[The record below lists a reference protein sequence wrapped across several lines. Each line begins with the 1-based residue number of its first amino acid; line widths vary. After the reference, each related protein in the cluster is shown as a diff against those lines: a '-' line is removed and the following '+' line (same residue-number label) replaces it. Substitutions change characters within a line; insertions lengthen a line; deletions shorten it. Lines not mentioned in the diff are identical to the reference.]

1 MTKFSSN
8 PQFKALNWDVYHS
21 EGVKNGSLKA
31 KWAALLG
38 GLVLLLGAHSGFGQI
53 HPDTLY
59 CQLQT
64 RLEVGV
70 ELAKTKS
77 FALVVDTLQPNIER
91 FNSQNGTQFTR
102 LLGEYHFWIG
112 YAEFYKN
119 YGATDKVDNQLG
131 IRSLE
136 IADSILSTID
146 HPGSDTRARCKRM
159 QGMFQYFLEENVSGA
174 QDYYESAYREWMK
187 VPQKDSV
194 EIAVVLQCLGQTA
207 TRLGEYNNAIDLY
220 TQSLDLRKKI
230 FGEMHPRVG
239 MAYLNL
245 GNAYAYSDAY
255 EDAAKAYQKSLEIM
269 TLSAEDDHLMIADI
283 TRNLAVTLG
292 ELGRYQEAI
301 KYHLEAVSIQRKY
314 KGSFAIDLIDYFSSL
329 ALDYSYIG
337 NFTKAQQ
344 ALSEMKR
351 ICEHHRFVDGDKVA
365 LYRFNKG
372 RVLEHQHAASEAV
385 IGEFQ
390 AAMSAIAPGW
400 VQTDWNAYP
409 PCNATS
415 NPLFLQQIVLEKSS
429 YLGKFGR
436 TQPSRS
442 DLYEASLAGFE
453 RAAELT
459 NRLRQEYQDQDDK
472 LFLSGQG
479 SNYLQEALGNA
490 QHLWESTHQK
500 QYVARAFGLMENCKF
515 QLLLEF
521 FRQSQ
526 VQVTDEIDKETV
538 FRLDSYRRRCAELD
552 TRLAL
557 ADMPKDSAK
566 LYQSEL
572 LEKRLLL
579 QALEDSLTET
589 SQIFRTVN
597 AGNSSIPLDTLER
610 MLPKETAA
618 IAFSLADSSLF
629 VISVR
634 SEGSSLRQT
643 KLGIG
648 FQDSVRKWIGFCRRP
663 LESRDDIQEF
673 GQLGHSLYQI
683 LLEPE
688 IQQIGSIRHL
698 LIIPDGVLGNL
709 PFEALVTEPTTPK
722 RKNLANFPYLLRDFR
737 CSYAASATL
746 WADQQLDRSEQKPL
760 ECLGIAWG
768 NDPINEL
775 AGKPVEI
782 PGLTGTER
790 ELKILQEMVAGN
802 FFVGK
807 ESSEAVFKR
816 LAPHYGILHLALH
829 ARATQADPQIL
840 FPASGNPKEDGIL
853 HFHEL
858 FQIKLNA
865 RLAVLSACE
874 TGAGKLIQGEG
885 IQSISSGFAAAGVP
899 SLLLSLWEVDDR
911 SGQKLM
917 EGFYR
922 GMQSGMPLDEALQQ
936 AKIEYLSK
944 ADGEQAAP
952 FYWAAFVP
960 MGNMKPIQLAS
971 AGHVNWYLIAIF
983 ATVPLCIFIG
993 YRIYSKK
1000 RKST

>member
-1 MTKFSSN
+1 FT
-8 PQFKALNWDVYHS
+8 
-21 EGVKNGSLKA
+21 
-31 KWAALLG
+31 AA
-38 GLVLLLGAHSGFGQI
+38 
-53 HPDTLY
+53 
-59 CQLQT
+59 
-64 RLEVGV
+64 
-70 ELAKTKS
+70 ELALAEAGEICKGNNL
-77 FALVVDTLQPNIER
+77 F
-91 FNSQNGTQFTR
+91 
-102 LLGEYHFWIG
+102 LGE
-112 YAEFYKN
+112 
-119 YGATDKVDNQLG
+119 
-131 IRSLE
+131 
-136 IADSILSTID
+136 
-146 HPGSDTRARCKRM
+146 
-159 QGMFQYFLEENVSGA
+159 
-174 QDYYESAYREWMK
+174 
-187 VPQKDSV
+187 
-194 EIAVVLQCLGQTA
+194 
-207 TRLGEYNNAIDLY
+207 
-220 TQSLDLRKKI
+220 
-230 FGEMHPRVG
+230 
-239 MAYLNL
+239 
-245 GNAYAYSDAY
+245 
-255 EDAAKAYQKSLEIM
+255 
-269 TLSAEDDHLMIADI
+269 
-283 TRNLAVTLG
+283 
-292 ELGRYQEAI
+292 
-301 KYHLEAVSIQRKY
+301 
-314 KGSFAIDLIDYFSSL
+314 
-329 ALDYSYIG
+329 
-337 NFTKAQQ
+337 
-344 ALSEMKR
+344 
-351 ICEHHRFVDGDKVA
+351 KVA
-365 LYRFNKG
+365 LFRFIKG
-372 RVLEHQHAASEAV
+372 RMLDKKGATKDLVLK
-385 IGEFQ
+385 EFQ
-390 AAMSAIAPGW
+390 AAMCAVSPGW
-400 VQTDWNAYP
+400 RHEDWRMYP
-409 PCNATS
+409 PAQATS
-415 NPLFLQQIVLEKSS
+415 DPLLLQQIVLEKSS
-429 YLGKFGR
+429 YLRRNGLGAPDK
-436 TQPSRS
+436 SV
-442 DLYEASLAGFE
+442 LLEASLDGFE
-453 RAAELT
+453 CASRLT
-459 NRLRQEYQDQDDK
+459 ERLRKEYKDQDDK

-490 QHLWESTHQK
+490 HYLWELTHQE

-526 VQVTDEIDKETV
+526 VQVTNDIDKETV

-557 ADMPKDSAK
+557 ADMPKDSAR

-579 QALEDSLTET
+579 KALEDSLTET

-597 AGNSSIPLDTLER
+597 SGNSSIPLDTLESL
-610 MLPKETAA
+610 LPNETAA

-634 SEGSSLRQT
+634 SEGSTLRQT
-643 KLGIG
+643 QLGIG
-648 FQDSVRKWIGFCRRP
+648 FQDSVRKWIGFCCRP
-663 LESRDDIQEF
+663 LERADDIQAF
-673 GQLGHSLYQI
+673 GRLGHSLYQI

-688 IQQIGSIRHL
+688 IQHMGSIRHL
-698 LIIPDGVLGNL
+698 LIIPDGVLGTL
-709 PFEALVTEPTTPK
+709 PFEALLTEPISLK

-746 WADQQLDRSEQKPL
+746 WADQQQDRLEPKPL

-768 NDPINEL
+768 NDPIHEI
-775 AGKPVEI
+775 AGKPVTI
-782 PGLTGTER
+782 PGLSGTEQ

-840 FPASGNPKEDGIL
+840 FPAAGTPREDGIL

-917 EGFYR
+917 GGFYG
-922 GMQSGMPLDEALQQ
+922 GMQSGKPLDEALQQ
-936 AKIEYLSK
+936 AKIDYLSK

-952 FYWAAFVP
+952 FYWAAYVP

-971 AGHVNWYLIAIF
+971 AGHLNWYLIAIL
-983 ATVPLCIFIG
+983 TMVPLCIFIG